1 VKKYEL
7 VYADPPWK
15 FSSSQRKRD
24 APWNTA
30 VRYYDCMPVKEIMAL
45 PVKTITAENAILG
58 IWAPFTFTSEV
69 LQVIDAWG
77 FQFKTAIFVW
87 VKLNKDGSIFKG
99 LGLYTRGGAEV
110 CWLGVK
116 GKGLPRID
124 KGVGQVQC
132 IQRGRHSEKPDKIR
146 ARFVQLYGN
155 VARIELFSR
164 KEVIGW
170 DCWGDEIK
178 GVDLFVDKGLKG
190 EVKEKYAITLC
201 DPKDVPEDALWST
214 RCSRR
219 KSFLKFGTPKE
230 IYTSPQNQE
239 FYLWAEKKGILYETI
254 SDKYGPVMN
263 YQIIETYNLAPDE
276 LSDAEKRDIGK
287 AVKVKCRGLGYES
300 LVLYCKDYE
309 EAKPYLKILS
319 YSGLKVYWVR
329 RLPTNN
335 VKENLP

>member
-15 FSSSQRKRD
+15 FSSSQKKRD

-30 VRYYDCMPVKEIMAL
+30 VRYYDCMSVKEIMSL
-45 PVKTITAENAILG
+45 PVKSITAENAILG
-58 IWAPFTFTSEV
+58 IWAPWTFTHEA

-116 GKGLPRID
+116 SKRLSRID
-124 KGVGQVQC
+124 KGVGQVEC
-132 IQRGRHSEKPDKIR
+132 IQRGKHSEKPDEIR
-146 ARFVQLYGN
+146 DRFVQLYGD
-155 VARIELFSR
+155 VERVELFAR
-164 KEVIGW
+164 KEVDGW
-170 DCWGDEIK
+170 DCWGREVK
-178 GVDLFVDKGLKG
+178 GVDLFMDEELKD
-190 EVKEKYAITLC
+190 EIKKKYAITLC
-201 DPKDVPEDALWST
+201 DPEDVPEDALWAV

-219 KSFLKFGTPKE
+219 KSKLKMGVPKE
-230 IYTSPQNQE
+230 IYTSPLNQE
-239 FYLWAEKKGILYETI
+239 FYLWAEKKGIPYGTI
-254 SDKYGPVMN
+254 SDAYGLVMN
-263 YQIIETYNLAPDE
+263 YQKITSYDLSPDR
-276 LSDAEKRDIGK
+276 LSDTEKLKLGET
-287 AVKVKCRGLGYES
+287 VGSKCRYLIGYES

-319 YSGLKVYWVR
+319 YSGLKVYWTR
-329 RLPTNN
+329 RL
-335 VKENLP
+335 E